1 MNLYRAFATVG
12 GLTMAS
18 RILGFVRDIL
28 MAAALGTGPV
38 ADAFFVAFRF
48 PNLFR
53 RLFGEGAFNAAFV
66 PLFAKRLEGDGEA
79 AATRFAAH
87 AMAGLALILVVVS
100 AGFMV
105 TMPWSMAILAPGFV
119 TDPGKYA
126 LAVDLTQIAFPYLFC
141 MSIVALLSGVLNS
154 LHRYWAAA
162 AAPILLNVVLITAL
176 LIAIASGE
184 ASRPGA
190 GYILAIGV
198 AVAGFA
204 QLAMLWV
211 AVRHAGFTIPLT
223 RPRWTP
229 EMKRLV
235 ELGIPGLI
243 SGGITQINIVV
254 GTVIASLQA
263 SAVSYLYYADRLY
276 QLPLGIVGIAIGVV
290 LLPELSRHLRGG
302 RIDEAMHTQNRS
314 LEFALVLTTP
324 AAIALAVAAEP
335 IISVLFQRG
344 AFDVGDTGNT
354 AWALRAFAL
363 GLPAFVLIKVFQP
376 AFFAREDTRTPM
388 LLALVNLVANVLLS
402 LALFFVFRAAGHM
415 PHVGIALATSIAGW
429 LNALLLWMT
438 LQRAGDFLWD
448 ARLTRNLAIVTA
460 ASLAMGVAL
469 WLALP
474 PLAPHMA
481 PAAPLLERVTSLT
494 ALVVGGAGIFFAIVT
509 ATGVLRFSMLRRRAA

>member
-1 MNLYRAFATVG
+1 
-12 GLTMAS
+12 
-18 RILGFVRDIL
+18 
-28 MAAALGTGPV
+28 
-38 ADAFFVAFRF
+38 
-48 PNLFR
+48 
-53 RLFGEGAFNAAFV
+53 
-66 PLFAKRLEGDGEA
+66 
-79 AATRFAAH
+79 
-87 AMAGLALILVVVS
+87 
-100 AGFMV
+100 
-105 TMPWSMAILAPGFV
+105 
-119 TDPGKYA
+119 
-126 LAVDLTQIAFPYLFC
+126 
-141 MSIVALLSGVLNS
+141 
-154 LHRYWAAA
+154 
-162 AAPILLNVVLITAL
+162 
-176 LIAIASGE
+176 
-184 ASRPGA
+184 
-190 GYILAIGV
+190 
-198 AVAGFA
+198 
-204 QLAMLWV
+204 
-211 AVRHAGFTIPLT
+211 
-223 RPRWTP
+223 
-229 EMKRLV
+229 MKRLV

-354 AWALRAFAL
+354 AWALRAFAF

-402 LALFFVFRAAGHM
+402 LALFFAFRAAGHM